1 MVVLSFA
8 STWVIT
14 NIHLSQDCLMWNWQL
29 GLLKT
34 SVQSLNSLKIF
45 QGVSVA
51 YHGLATVCSVSG
63 TGDKR

>member
-8 STWVIT
+8 SAWMIT
-14 NIHLSQDCLMWNWQL
+14 NIHLSSDCLMWNWQL
-29 GLLKT
+29 GLFKN
-34 SVQSLNSLKIF
+34 SVQRLNSLKIF

-51 YHGLATVCSVSG
+51 YHGLATVCSVPG